1 MTERVS
7 KVTIKPHFFRFSY
20 MGRRFFALFVAL
32 MLFFTALAE
41 QVVFQTNAPMI
52 VGAAEAFRVEFALNA
67 KPDDKSFVAPSFEG
81 FNVLA
86 GPSVSHGS
94 SVQIIN
100 GSMTKSYNYTIS
112 YVLQAESA
120 GQRVIGVA
128 TIGVDGKN
136 YSTQKT
142 PIEVRQGGEQD
153 GGSAAQDSHQS
164 QEQSLEQRAAGQLSK
179 DDLMLRLSVSRSK
192 VYKGEPVRATLKLY
206 SRVNVIGSEGA
217 KLPSFDGFW
226 SQQLEAEQGPFRETL
241 NGKVYDAY
249 NLGEY
254 ILYPQ
259 QSGKLT
265 IESAKITIVAQMFV
279 RNNRP
284 RNSFFDNTHDI
295 YNLRREISS
304 PAVTIDVKPFPA
316 GAPASF
322 TGAVGKYTMEAHLST
337 AEVAANSAANIDL
350 RISGTG
356 NIGFVQEPKITLP
369 ATFELYDVKTTEQIR
384 TTAAGSTGFRRFE
397 YPFIARAE
405 GDYTIAPIEFTYF
418 SPESGKYVTLSSE
431 SFAISVAPDKNS
443 VASSPTVTTIVG
455 KQDVRLLGSD
465 IRFIKLTRPNLHT
478 VAAPLVFSPLY
489 FVIVVAMV
497 LLAVLLYF
505 VIGKRIRDS
514 HNSVLVKGRR
524 ANKVAVQRFRI
535 AERYMREQNRHAFYE
550 EMLRALWGYISDR
563 FNIPVAD
570 LTKESIREE
579 LARRGATEQAKAIT
593 AIISQCEE
601 AQYSPIES
609 ATMTEIYGRG
619 IEIVSKIESIV
630 KK

>member
-1 MTERVS
+1 M
-7 KVTIKPHFFRFSY
+7 FC
-20 MGRRFFALFVAL
+20 VAYGEEVL
-32 MLFFTALAE
+32 
-41 QVVFQTNAPMI
+41 FQTNAPMI
-52 VGAAEAFRVEFALNA
+52 INASDAFRVEFALNA

-112 YVLQAESA
+112 YVLQAQGA
-120 GQRVIGVA
+120 GEKSIGVA
-128 TIGVDGKN
+128 TIGVDGKS
-136 YSTQKT
+136 YSTQVT
-142 PIEVRQGGEQD
+142 PIEVRQSSAEGG
-153 GGSAAQDSHQS
+153 AAQDGRSS
-164 QEQSLEQRAAGQLSK
+164 QNNQTEQTLEQRAAGQLAQ
-179 DDLMLRLSVSRSK
+179 DDLMLRFNVSRSS
-192 VYKGEPVRATLKLY
+192 VYKGEAVRATLKLY

-226 SQQLEAEQGPFRETL
+226 SQQLEAEQGPFRETVG
-241 NGKVYDAY
+241 GKVYDAY

-295 YNLRREISS
+295 YNLRREVVS

-322 TGAVGKYTMEAHLST
+322 TGAVGKYTMEAHASLT
-337 AEVAANSAANIDL
+337 EMAANSAANIDL
-350 RISGTG
+350 KISGTG
-356 NIGFVQEPKITLP
+356 NISFVQEPKITLP
-369 ATFELYDVKTTEQIR
+369 ATFELYDVKSTEQIR
-384 TTAAGSTGFRRFE
+384 TTAAGSNGFRRFE

-405 GDYTIAPIEFTYF
+405 GNYTIAPIEFTYF
-418 SPESGKYVTLSSE
+418 NPESRQYVTLTSE
-431 SFAISVAPDKNS
+431 SFAISVTPDKNS
-443 VASSPTVTTIVG
+443 SSSSQVVSTIVG
-455 KQDVRLLGSD
+455 KQDVKLLGSD

-478 VAAPLVFSPLY
+478 VVTPLVFSPLY

-497 LLAVLLYF
+497 LLSVALYF
-505 VIGKRIRDS
+505 VISKRIRDS
-514 HNSVLVKGRR
+514 HNTVLVKGRR
-524 ANKVAVQRFRI
+524 ANKVAVQRFRA

-570 LTKESIREE
+570 LTKETIREE
-579 LARRGATEQAKAIT
+579 LTRRGATEQAKDIT
-593 AIISQCEE
+593 AIISLCEE
-601 AQYSPIES
+601 AQYSPVES

>member
-1 MTERVS
+1 M
-7 KVTIKPHFFRFSY
+7 FC
-20 MGRRFFALFVAL
+20 VAY
-32 MLFFTALAE
+32 AE
-41 QVVFQTNAPMI
+41 EVAFQTNAPMI
-52 VGAAEAFRVEFALNA
+52 VNASEAFRVEFALNA
-67 KPDDKSFVAPSFEG
+67 KPDDRSFEAPSFEG
-81 FNVLA
+81 FDVLA

-112 YVLQAESA
+112 YVLQASSA
-120 GQRVIGVA
+120 GEHKIGVA
-128 TIGVDGKN
+128 RIGVDGKS
-136 YSTQKT
+136 YSTQVT
-142 PIEVRQGGEQD
+142 PIEVRSGGD
-153 GGSAAQDSHQS
+153 DSGAGDTPQS
-164 QEQSLEQRAAGQLSK
+164 SQQQEQSLEQRAAGQIAK
-179 DDLMLRLSVSRSK
+179 DDLMLRVNVSRSS
-192 VYKGEPVRATLKLY
+192 VYKGEAVRATLKLY

-265 IESAKITIVAQMFV
+265 IEPAKITIIAQMFV

-295 YNLRREISS
+295 YNLRREVVS

-322 TGAVGKYTMEAHLST
+322 TGAVGKYTMEAHISLT
-337 AEVAANSAANIDL
+337 EMAANSAANIDL
-350 RISGTG
+350 KISGTG

-369 ATFELYDVKTTEQIR
+369 ATFELYDVKSTEQIR
-384 TTAAGSTGFRRFE
+384 TTAAGSSGFRRFE

-418 SPESGKYVTLSSE
+418 SPESRQYVTLTSE
-431 SFAISVAPDKNS
+431 SFAVTITPDKS
-443 VASSPTVTTIVG
+443 SPASSPTVTTIVG

-465 IRFIKLTRPNLHT
+465 IRFIKLTRPNLHA
-478 VAAPLVFSPLY
+478 VVAPLVFSPLY
-489 FVIVVAMV
+489 FVIVVAM
-497 LLAVLLYF
+497 LLLSVVLYF

-514 HNSVLVKGRR
+514 HNTALVKGRR
-524 ANKVAVQRFRI
+524 ANKVAVQRFRA

-570 LTKESIREE
+570 LTKETIREE
-579 LARRGATEQAKAIT
+579 LTRRGAVDQAKD
-593 AIISQCEE
+593 IISIISLCEE
-601 AQYSPIES
+601 AQYSPVES
-609 ATMTEIYGRG
+609 ATMNEIYGRG
-619 IEIVSKIESIV
+619 IDIVSKIESVV

>member
-1 MTERVS
+1 M
-7 KVTIKPHFFRFSY
+7 FC
-20 MGRRFFALFVAL
+20 VAY
-32 MLFFTALAE
+32 AE
-41 QVVFQTNAPMI
+41 DVIFQTNAPMI
-52 VGAAEAFRVEFALNA
+52 INVSDAFRVEFTLNA

-112 YVLQAESA
+112 YVLQAISA
-120 GQRVIGVA
+120 GNKSIGVA

-136 YSTQKT
+136 YSTQAT
-142 PIEVRQGGEQD
+142 PVEVRQNGAESDTPQE
-153 GGSAAQDSHQS
+153 HRQS
-164 QEQSLEQRAAGQLSK
+164 QGNQPEQTLEQRVAGQLAQ
-179 DDLMLRLSVSRSK
+179 DDLMLRLNVSRKS
-192 VYKGEPVRATLKLY
+192 VYKGEAMRATLKLY

-226 SQQLEAEQGPFRETL
+226 SQQLEADQGPFRETL

-265 IESAKITIVAQMFV
+265 IESAKITIVAQIFV

-284 RNSFFDNTHDI
+284 RNSFFDNTHDF
-295 YNLRREISS
+295 YNLRREVVS

-322 TGAVGKYTMEAHLST
+322 TGAVGKYKMEAHLSAT
-337 AEVAANSAANIDL
+337 EMAANSAANIDL
-350 RISGTG
+350 KISGTG
-356 NIGFVQEPKITLP
+356 NIGFVQEPKIVLP
-369 ATFELYDVKTTEQIR
+369 ATFELYDVKSTEQIR
-384 TTAAGSTGFRRFE
+384 TTAAGSTGYRRFE

-405 GDYTIAPIEFTYF
+405 GNYTIAPIEFTYF
-418 SPESGKYVTLSSE
+418 NPESKEYVTLTSE
-431 SFAISVAPDKNS
+431 SFALSVTPDKNS
-443 VASSPTVTTIVG
+443 SSTSQVVSTIVG
-455 KQDVRLLGSD
+455 KQDIKLLGSD
-465 IRFIKLTRPNLHT
+465 IRFIKLTRPNLHSAVT
-478 VAAPLVFSPLY
+478 PLVFSPLY
-489 FVIVVAMV
+489 FIIVVAMV
-497 LLAVLLYF
+497 LLAVVLYF
-505 VIGKRIRDS
+505 VISKRIRDS
-514 HNSVLVKGRR
+514 HNSALVKGRR
-524 ANKVAVQRFRI
+524 ANKVAIQRFRT
-535 AERYMREQNRHAFYE
+535 AEKYMREQNRHAFYE

-570 LTKESIREE
+570 LTKETIREE
-579 LARRGATEQAKAIT
+579 LARRGATEQAKDIT
-593 AIISQCEE
+593 AIISLCEE
-601 AQYSPIES
+601 AQYSPVES

>member
-1 MTERVS
+1 MG
-7 KVTIKPHFFRFSY
+7 KRFLAI
-20 MGRRFFALFVAL
+20 FATFLTFL
-32 MLFFTALAE
+32 TAYADE

-112 YVLQAESA
+112 YVLQADSA
-120 GQRVIGVA
+120 GNRSIGVA

-136 YSTQKT
+136 YSTQVT
-142 PIEVRQGGEQD
+142 PIEVRQGGEQSS
-153 GGSAAQDSHQS
+153 GSTSQGTRQS
-164 QEQSLEQRAAGQLSK
+164 QEQSLEQRAAGQLAK

-192 VYKGEPVRATLKLY
+192 VYKGEAVRATLKLY

-265 IESAKITIVAQMFV
+265 IESAKITIIAQMFV

-284 RNSFFDNTHDI
+284 RNSFFDNSHDI

-304 PAVTIDVKPFPA
+304 PAVTIEVKPFPA

-337 AEVAANSAANIDL
+337 TDVAANSAANIDL
-350 RISGTG
+350 KISGTG
-356 NIGFVQEPKITLP
+356 NIGFVQEPKIALP
-369 ATFELYDVKTTEQIR
+369 ATFELYDVKATEQVR
-384 TTAAGSTGFRRFE
+384 TTAAGSSGFRRFE

-418 SPESGKYVTLSSE
+418 SPESGQYVTLSSE
-431 SFAISVAPDKNS
+431 SFSISVAPDKNS
-443 VASSPTVTTIVG
+443 TASSSTVTTLVG

-478 VAAPLVFSPLY
+478 VTAPLVLSPLY
-489 FVIVVAMV
+489 FVIVVAMAMLV
-497 LLAVLLYF
+497 VMLYF

-514 HNSVLVKGRR
+514 HNTVLVKGRR
-524 ANKVAVQRFRI
+524 ANKVAVQRFRT

-579 LARRGATEQAKAIT
+579 LTRRGAAEQAKAIT
-593 AIISQCEE
+593 AIISHCEE
-601 AQYSPIES
+601 AQYSPVDS
-609 ATMTEIYGRG
+609 ATMNEIYGRG
-619 IEIVSKIESIV
+619 IDIVSKIESIV

>member
-1 MTERVS
+1 MA
-7 KVTIKPHFFRFSY
+7 INLLFIRFQY
-20 MGRRFFALFVAL
+20 MGKRLFVAILAVL
-32 MLFFTALAE
+32 MFCVAYAE
-41 QVVFQTNAPMI
+41 EVAFQTNAPMI
-52 VGAAEAFRVEFALNA
+52 VNASEAFRVEFALNA
-67 KPDDKSFVAPSFEG
+67 KPDDRSFEAPSFEG
-81 FNVLA
+81 FDVLA

-112 YVLQAESA
+112 YVLQASSA
-120 GQRVIGVA
+120 GEHKIGVA
-128 TIGVDGKN
+128 KIGVDGKS
-136 YSTQKT
+136 YSTQVT
-142 PIEVRQGGEQD
+142 PIEVRSGGD
-153 GGSAAQDSHQS
+153 DSGAGDSPQS
-164 QEQSLEQRAAGQLSK
+164 SQQQEQSLEQRAAGQIAK
-179 DDLMLRLSVSRSK
+179 DDLMLRVNVSRSS
-192 VYKGEPVRATLKLY
+192 VYKGEAVRATLKLY

-265 IESAKITIVAQMFV
+265 IEPAKITIIAQMFV

-295 YNLRREISS
+295 YNLRREVVS

-316 GAPASF
+316 GAPQSF
-322 TGAVGKYTMEAHLST
+322 TGAVGKYTMEAHISLT
-337 AEVAANSAANIDL
+337 EMAANSAANIDL
-350 RISGTG
+350 KISGTG

-369 ATFELYDVKTTEQIR
+369 ATFELYDVKSTEQIR
-384 TTAAGSTGFRRFE
+384 TTAAGSSGFRRFE

-418 SPESGKYVTLSSE
+418 SPESRQYVTLTSE
-431 SFAISVAPDKNS
+431 SFAVTITPDKS
-443 VASSPTVTTIVG
+443 SPASSPTVTTIVG

-465 IRFIKLTRPNLHT
+465 IRFIKLTRPNLHA
-478 VAAPLVFSPLY
+478 VVAPLVFSPLY
-489 FVIVVAMV
+489 FVIVVAM
-497 LLAVLLYF
+497 LLLSVVLYF

-514 HNSVLVKGRR
+514 HNTALVKGRR
-524 ANKVAVQRFRI
+524 ANKVAVQRFRA

-570 LTKESIREE
+570 LTKETIREE
-579 LARRGATEQAKAIT
+579 LTRRGAVDQAKD
-593 AIISQCEE
+593 IISIISLCEE
-601 AQYSPIES
+601 AQYSPVES
-609 ATMTEIYGRG
+609 ATMNEIYGRG
-619 IEIVSKIESIV
+619 IDIVSKIESVV